1 MYCKSCASA
10 IIFPIPNYAQLAP
23 LSRCNHTASSSR
35 NLTLPVQTTNFCAV
49 LVLLLINV
57 PTKPTQL
64 AVDCEWNILYHNQV
78 CLYDTDQNPRR
89 NRGPTWCW
97 SYHPVTFTMGSHI
110 RYKARTNLFC
120 IGNWSKSTEIY
131 LLQVM
136 KFIIDD
142 QYIHMPTNPSCSG
155 PES

>member
-1 MYCKSCASA
+1 MCQCHNFSNTKLCTICS
-10 IIFPIPNYAQLAP
+10 IG
-23 LSRCNHTASSSR
+23 SRCNHAASSSR

-49 LVLLLINV
+49 LVLLLTNV

-110 RYKARTNLFC
+110 RYKARTNLFL
-120 IGNWSKSTEIY
+120 IGNRSN
-131 LLQVM
+131 LQCLQSSLAQDGGANHWQLCITDLQTTL
-136 KFIIDD
+136 K
-142 QYIHMPTNPSCSG
+142 NG
-155 PES
+155 

>member
-10 IIFPIPNYAQLAP
+10 IIFPITNYAQLAP

-97 SYHPVTFTMGSHI
+97 SYHPVTFTMGPQI
-110 RYKARTNLFC
+110 RYKTRTKSLLFRKLIDIYRNLLAA
-120 IGNWSKSTEIY
+120 SHEIY
-131 LLQVM
+131 CRP
-136 KFIIDD
+136 I
-142 QYIHMPTNPSCSG
+142 YPYAN
-155 PES
+155 